1 MQRFLGKYEANAY
14 TLMRIVLAF
23 LWWSHGP
30 KWLFGW
36 FGGRPGDMTWE
47 VLPAR
52 FVVAGVLETVGG
64 ILIAVG
70 LFTSWVA
77 FLACGEM
84 AVAYYIAH
92 LPRGGWM
99 PIMNGSEITVA
110 LCFGFLYIATRGGG
124 PISLDALF
132 RSSGGAKSVVQPR

>member
-1 MQRFLGKYEANAY
+1 MQRYLGGFEPAAY
-14 TLMRIVLAF
+14 TLMRVVLAF
-23 LWWSHGP
+23 LYWSHGP

-36 FGGRPGDMTWE
+36 FGGRPIELTP
-47 VLPAR
+47 LLTT
-52 FVVAGVLETVGG
+52 AGILETVGG

-84 AVAYYIAH
+84 AFAYFIVH
-92 LPRGGWM
+92 VPRGGWI
-99 PIMNGSEITVA
+99 PIMNGGEITVA

-124 PISLDALF
+124 PFSLDAIF
-132 RSSGGAKSVVQPR
+132 GSRRRD